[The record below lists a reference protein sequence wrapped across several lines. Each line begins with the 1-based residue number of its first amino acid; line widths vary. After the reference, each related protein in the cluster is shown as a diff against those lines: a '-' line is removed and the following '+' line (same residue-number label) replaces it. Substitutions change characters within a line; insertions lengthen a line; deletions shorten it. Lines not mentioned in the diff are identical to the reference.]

1 MGQGAH
7 QQPLPLNQQ
16 QEGHIPQAGKPG
28 GSIGSALSPPT
39 TVSTPGQLAN
49 GPLPGGLGES
59 GGSGNSSVDLQR
71 QQQYSK
77 QQRWLLFLH
86 HASKCTAAEGK
97 CTVTPHCHMARQ
109 LWAHIASCRDRECTF
124 ARCNASKTLLR
135 HHQTCRDARCPVCGP
150 VRQQVMNQQRK
161 EATSKADQ
169 QSTGMAANPVT
180 PGMTT
185 TSILS
190 PEGLES
196 SPTGDA
202 SVMEEAD
209 TEPPPA
215 KRVKTEPDVV
225 SSAPAPVP
233 SSQQQWTATSSPGK
247 MSAAATTQ
255 APVRPQTVSLL
266 KSEHQG
272 TVKAEVVT
280 NMVSTQV
287 ESTYTM
293 QHTSTSVHK
302 GLAVTKTEVA
312 DQVKAELRQQGPGV
326 AVKAE
331 PQSIASGTV
340 PSVQVKAE
348 SVRTGSAVQTATA
361 ATAKAGKP
369 KNLGTSLTELFTP
382 EQIREHIT
390 GLRQWVG
397 QVLPLDCLFID
408 LFIPLSIAVSFSV
421 NS

>member
-1 MGQGAH
+1 
-7 QQPLPLNQQ
+7 
-16 QEGHIPQAGKPG
+16 
-28 GSIGSALSPPT
+28 
-39 TVSTPGQLAN
+39 
-49 GPLPGGLGES
+49 
-59 GGSGNSSVDLQR
+59 
-71 QQQYSK
+71 
-77 QQRWLLFLH
+77 
-86 HASKCTAAEGK
+86 
-97 CTVTPHCHMARQ
+97 
-109 LWAHIASCRDRECTF
+109 
-124 ARCNASKTLLR
+124 
-135 HHQTCRDARCPVCGP
+135 
-150 VRQQVMNQQRK
+150 
-161 EATSKADQ
+161 
-169 QSTGMAANPVT
+169 MAANPVT

-202 SVMEEAD
+202 SVMEEVD

-225 SSAPAPVP
+225 SSAPAPVH

-247 MSAAATTQ
+247 MSAAATAQ
-255 APVRPQTVSLL
+255 APVRPQTVSLM

-287 ESTYTM
+287 ESTYAMSTTT
-293 QHTSTSVHK
+293 TSTSVHK

-312 DQVKAELRQQGPGV
+312 DQVKAELWQQGPGV

-331 PQSIASGTV
+331 PQNIASGRV

-348 SVRTGSAVQTATA
+348 PVRTGSAVQTATV

-397 QVLPLDCLFID
+397 QVLPLNCLFID
-408 LFIPLSIAVSFSV
+408 LFIYLFLFLWLWLSLSTVKKSCDLFERPRFLLY
-421 NS
+421 

>member
-1 MGQGAH
+1 
-7 QQPLPLNQQ
+7 
-16 QEGHIPQAGKPG
+16 
-28 GSIGSALSPPT
+28 LSPP

-49 GPLPGGLGES
+49 GVLPGGLGES
-59 GGSGNSSVDLQR
+59 GGSGGSSVDLQR

-86 HASKCTAAEGK
+86 HASKCTAPECK
-97 CTVTPHCHMARQ
+97 CGITPHCHMARQ
-109 LWAHIASCRDRECTF
+109 LWSHIASCRDRECAF

-161 EATSKADQ
+161 EATFKADQ
-169 QSTGMAANPVT
+169 QSIGTAANPVT

-190 PEGLES
+190 PEGIES

-202 SVMEEAD
+202 SVMEEVD

-225 SSAPAPVP
+225 SSTPAPAPSP
-233 SSQQQWTATSSPGK
+233 QQWAPASGPGK
-247 MSAAATTQ
+247 TQGLTSAATILTPARSQSVVLPKSEQQATVKTEVVSSLGSTQ
-255 APVRPQTVSLL
+255 ADSHYNV
-266 KSEHQG
+266 
-272 TVKAEVVT
+272 
-280 NMVSTQV
+280 
-287 ESTYTM
+287 
-293 QHTSTSVHK
+293 QHTSTSMHK
-302 GLAVTKTEVA
+302 SLAVTKTEVA
-312 DQVKAELRQQGPGV
+312 GLVKAESRQQVSGI
-326 AVKAE
+326 AVKEEA
-331 PQSIASGTV
+331 QNVGGMV
-340 PSVQVKAE
+340 HSVQVKAE
-348 SVRTGSAVQTATA
+348 PVRIGNAAQTTVAT
-361 ATAKAGKP
+361 TKTGKP

-397 QVLPLDCLFID
+397 QVYTALSPLLFVLFHNLCL
-408 LFIPLSIAVSFSV
+408 LSKAGVGFQMSFLSCQR
-421 NS
+421 